1 MTDTAEDLRKRA
13 AEAKQALAD
22 QGISVA
28 QWAAANKF
36 CTALVWQV
44 LAGSRKCVRGQS
56 HQIAVALGI
65 KPGSIC
71 TDPGKALERRA
82 A

>member
-13 AEAKQALAD
+13 AEAKQALAE

-36 CTALVWQV
+36 CGALVWRV
-44 LAGSRKCVRGQS
+44 LAGRSKCMRGQS
-56 HQIAVALGI
+56 HKIAVALGM